1 MAVSKHNL
9 WKRKKNGLMKLVRSH
24 SDWLERRLERKMREL
39 SRKRGDMP
47 IADSQWWEKDAVGGK
62 PTTSISKGPYMADTP
77 SSTKRTQIGKK
88 I

>member
-24 SDWLERRLERKMREL
+24 SDWLERQRDTKMRKL
-39 SRKRGDMP
+39 GSKRADTP
-47 IADSQWWEKDAVGGK
+47 IKDSQWWEKDAVGGK
-62 PTTSISKGPYMADTP
+62 PTTSISKGPYMADAP

>member
-24 SDWLERRLERKMREL
+24 SEWLQKRRDTKMREL
-39 SRKRGDMP
+39 GRKRADIP
-47 IADSQWWEKDAVGGK
+47 VEDSQWWDKKENTEK
-62 PTTSISKGPYMADTP
+62 PTVKTKPVVSA
-77 SSTKRTQIGKK
+77 KRTQVGKK

>member
-24 SDWLERRLERKMREL
+24 SDWLQKRREMKAHVKHIRSGVRTATNT
-39 SRKRGDMP
+39 P
-47 IADSQWWEKDAVGGK
+47 I
-62 PTTSISKGPYMADTP
+62 TSTKGPYMADTP

>member
-1 MAVSKHNL
+1 MAVSKHNQ
-9 WKRKKNGLMKLVRSH
+9 WKRQKNGLMKLVRSH
-24 SDWLERRLERKMREL
+24 GEWLEKRRERKMREL

-47 IADSQWWEKDAVGGK
+47 IESSQWWDKSTQTK
-62 PTTSISKGPYMADTP
+62 PVVSTKSVA